1 MNCWKCSAINT
12 QIHRTHNM
20 GRKLLLEHAHVPGI
34 ETYEVYRKQGGYRS
48 VEKALKTMS
57 PQNVVEEVQASGLRG
72 RGGAGFPTGMKWS
85 FLAKPEGVPRY
96 LLCNADESEPGTFKD
111 RYLMEKIPHLL
122 VEGMI
127 VSSYALG
134 CSQAYIYIRGE
145 YMWVLEIVEKA
156 IMEAYANGWLGK
168 NILGSGYDL
177 DLSIAP
183 GGGAY
188 ICGEE
193 TALIESLEGKRGNP
207 RIKPPFPA
215 VKGLWG
221 CPTVVNNVESIA
233 AVVPIVNDGGAEY
246 AKIGI
251 GKSTGTKLISACGN
265 INNPGVYEIEL
276 GLSVEEFIF
285 SDEWCG
291 GIKNGK
297 RMKALVPGGSSVPIL
312 PANLIC
318 KTAEGNDRLMT
329 YESLAEGGFASG
341 SMLGSGGFIVFD
353 EDQCIVR
360 NTWNFARFYAHESCG
375 QCSPCREGTGWMEK
389 VLNRIEHGHG
399 HMRDIDLLADINK
412 KIEGNTI
419 CPLGD
424 AAAWPVAAAIRHFRE
439 EFEWHV
445 TNPDEAQKRN
455 FGIASAHMPLV

>member
-1 MNCWKCSAINT
+1 
-12 QIHRTHNM
+12 M
-20 GRKLLLEHAHVPGI
+20 GRRLLLEHDNVPGI
-34 ETYEVYRKQGGYRS
+34 ETFEVYRKQGGYRS
-48 VEKALKTMS
+48 VEKALKSMS
-57 PQNVVEEVQASGLRG
+57 PEQVVEEVQKSGLRG

-122 VEGMI
+122 IEGMI

-134 CSQAYIYIRGE
+134 ANTSYIYIRGE
-145 YMWVLEIVEKA
+145 YMWVLDILEKA
-156 IMEAYANGWLGK
+156 IAEAYSNGFLGK

-177 DLSIAP
+177 DLYVAP

-207 RIKPPFPA
+207 RMKPPFPA

-233 AVVPIVNDGGAEY
+233 AVVPIVNDGGDEY
-246 AKIGI
+246 AKIGL
-251 GKSTGTKLISACGN
+251 GKSTGTKLISAGGN
-265 INNPGVYEIEL
+265 LVRPGVYEIEM
-276 GLSVEEFIF
+276 GITVEEFIYG
-285 SDEWCG
+285 DDYCR
-291 GIKNGK
+291 GISNNKK
-297 RMKALVPGGSSVPIL
+297 LKACVPGGSSVPIL
-312 PANLIC
+312 PAHLVT
-318 KTAEGNDRLMT
+318 KTAAGEDRLMT
-329 YESLAEGGFASG
+329 YESLADGGFASG

-389 VLNRIEHGHG
+389 VLYRLEHGQG
-399 HMRDIDLLADINK
+399 NMRDIDLLAEINK

-445 TNPDEAQKRN
+445 SHSEEAQKRN
-455 FGIASAHMPLV
+455 YGLLKEVASA

>member
-1 MNCWKCSAINT
+1 MPIDQANLNPKY
-12 QIHRTHNM
+12 M
-20 GRKLLLEHAHVPGI
+20 KGRKLLIEQVNIPGI
-34 ETYEVYRKQGGYRS
+34 ETFDVYRKNGGYRS
-48 VEKALKTMS
+48 VDKAIKTMS
-57 PQNVVEEVQASGLRG
+57 PDDVVEEVKKSGLRG

-96 LLCNADESEPGTFKD
+96 LVCNADESEPGTFKD
-111 RYLMEKIPHLL
+111 RYLMEHLPHLL
-122 VEGMI
+122 IEGMI
-127 VSSYALG
+127 TSSYALG
-134 CSQAYIYIRGE
+134 CNLSFIYIRGE
-145 YMWVLEIVEKA
+145 FMWILHILEKA
-156 IMEAYANGWLGK
+156 IAEAYAQGYLGK

-177 DLSIAP
+177 DLRVMP

-233 AVVPIVNDGGAEY
+233 AVVPIVNDGGDAY
-246 AKIGI
+246 AQIGI
-251 GKSTGTKLISACGN
+251 GRSTGTKLISASGN
-265 INNPGVYEIEL
+265 LARPGVYEIDL
-276 GLSVEEFIF
+276 GLSVEEFIYG
-285 SDEWCG
+285 DDYCRG
-291 GIKNGK
+291 MANGK
-297 RMKALVPGGSSVPIL
+297 KLKACIPGGSSVPIL
-312 PANLIC
+312 PHYLVT
-318 KTAEGNDRLMT
+318 KTAAGEDRLMT
-329 YESLAEGGFASG
+329 YESLSDGGFATG

-360 NTWNFARFYAHESCG
+360 NTWNFARFYSHESCG
-375 QCSPCREGTGWMEK
+375 QCSPCREGTSWMEK
-389 VLNRIEHGHG
+389 VLYRLENGQG
-399 HMRDIDLLADINK
+399 NLRDIDLLAEINK

-424 AAAWPVAAAIRHFRE
+424 AAAWPVAAAIHHFRE

-445 TNPDEAQKRN
+445 TNKEESQTRN
-455 FGIASAHMPLV
+455 FGLSKEPVSA